1 MSRDYWR
8 GKVVWITGASS
19 GVGEGLATV
28 LGREGARLILSAR
41 HAAELER
48 VRAALGAAESL
59 VLPMDVTDIA
69 AIPAAVEQALAWQ
82 GHVDVLVCNA
92 GTSQRS
98 RIVDTRLDTYRRL
111 MEINFFA
118 PVAHILAL
126 LPAMRARKSGHI
138 VVTSSVAGKY
148 GVPNRAGYSAA
159 KHAVQGFC
167 DTLRAELAADGI
179 KVSTLI
185 IAAVKSKAHA
195 NALTATGEPTGK
207 PSRWGDAGMEP
218 IEAGRII
225 ARGLARGQPEVEVV
239 AQWRAKAPLLLKR
252 FFPRA
257 VDLMLA
263 KLAQSKFWQ

>member
-1 MSRDYWR
+1 M
-8 GKVVWITGASS
+8 A
-19 GVGEGLATV
+19 
-28 LGREGARLILSAR
+28 
-41 HAAELER
+41 
-48 VRAALGAAESL
+48 
-59 VLPMDVTDIA
+59 VTDLA
-69 AIPAAVEQALAWQ
+69 AIPAAVERALAWQ
-82 GHVDVLVCNA
+82 GPVDMLVCNA
-92 GTSQRS
+92 GASQRS
-98 RIVDTRLDTYRRL
+98 GIVGTHLDTYRKL

-138 VVTSSVAGKY
+138 VVASSVAGNY

-167 DTLRAELAADGI
+167 DTLRTELAAGNI
-179 KVSTLI
+179 QVSTLI
-185 IAAVKSKAHA
+185 IAAVKSKAHT

-207 PSRWGDAGMEP
+207 PSQWGDAGMQP
-218 IEAGRII
+218 IDAGCII
-225 ARGLARGQPEVEVV
+225 ARGVARGQPEVEVV
-239 AQWRAKAPLLLKR
+239 AQWRARAPLLLKR